1 MKILVLGY
9 FGYIE
14 NKLDG
19 QTVKTRNVYDLLKS
33 RVDDVDFFNTEEIHH
48 SKMSLFTMFVKF
60 CKSST
65 VFYPAAGNSLKYF
78 FPILFI
84 LSKIFRVKINFI
96 QIGGW
101 LVNFLSKNPIHKYML
116 AHINCV
122 FAETELMKQR
132 LEEVTHLTNVSLLSN
147 FRMDASEHTINHTDG
162 MLRCVFMA
170 RVMKEKGI
178 EIIFDLSR
186 RLHEEGLN
194 VEIDFYGKVA
204 EKDETYFTQ
213 KIKENPNTHYLG
225 ALSPD
230 NINEALCKYDVMLLP
245 TKYYTEGFPGSILEA
260 YIAGIP
266 VVVSDFQHAK
276 ELVEDGV
283 TGFIFKGG
291 DVISR
296 MEDTH
301 PIQEI
306 IFNDESLKEF
316 YSIITKLLNEPD
328 LVLSLKENA
337 YKESFEYRPEAAWKV
352 IEPTL

>member
-204 EKDETYFTQ
+204 EKDETY
-213 KIKENPNTHYLG
+213 
-225 ALSPD
+225 
-230 NINEALCKYDVMLLP
+230 
-245 TKYYTEGFPGSILEA
+245 
-260 YIAGIP
+260 
-266 VVVSDFQHAK
+266 
-276 ELVEDGV
+276 
-283 TGFIFKGG
+283 
-291 DVISR
+291 
-296 MEDTH
+296 
-301 PIQEI
+301 
-306 IFNDESLKEF
+306 
-316 YSIITKLLNEPD
+316 
-328 LVLSLKENA
+328 
-337 YKESFEYRPEAAWKV
+337 
-352 IEPTL
+352 